1 MVGCQFKI
9 PRKTQYLN
17 YNLATQ
23 IFFLF
28 VKVAI
33 YGTVL
38 GFGQSRAGAVLNEEK
53 VEPEPYVM
61 KEKVEPEPYVMK
73 EKVEPEPYVM
83 KKKVDFLFDRYRY
96 RYRLIDSLFGYS
108 QSVN

>member
-1 MVGCQFKI
+1 M
-9 PRKTQYLN
+9 
-17 YNLATQ
+17 
-23 IFFLF
+23 
-28 VKVAI
+28 
-33 YGTVL
+33 L
-38 GFGQSRAGAVLNEEK
+38 GFGQSRAGAVLNE
-53 VEPEPYVM
+53 
-61 KEKVEPEPYVMK
+61 EKVEPEPYVMK

>member
-1 MVGCQFKI
+1 M
-9 PRKTQYLN
+9 
-17 YNLATQ
+17 
-23 IFFLF
+23 
-28 VKVAI
+28 
-33 YGTVL
+33 L

-73 EKVEPEPYVM
+73 KNVEPEPYVMKEKVDPEPYVM

-96 RYRLIDSLFGYS
+96 RLIDSLFGYS

>member
-1 MVGCQFKI
+1 MVGCQCKI

-38 GFGQSRAGAVLNEEK
+38 GFGQSRAGAVPNEEK
-53 VEPEPYVM
+53 SGAGALRNEGKSGAGAVRNE
-61 KEKVEPEPYVMK
+61 EK
-73 EKVEPEPYVM
+73 
-83 KKKVDFLFDRYRY
+83 
-96 RYRLIDSLFGYS
+96 S
-108 QSVN
+108 

>member
-1 MVGCQFKI
+1 M
-9 PRKTQYLN
+9 
-17 YNLATQ
+17 
-23 IFFLF
+23 
-28 VKVAI
+28 
-33 YGTVL
+33 L

-61 KEKVEPEPYVMK
+61 KEKVD
-73 EKVEPEPYVM
+73 PEPYVM

-96 RYRLIDSLFGYS
+96 RLIDSLFGYS

>member
-1 MVGCQFKI
+1 M
-9 PRKTQYLN
+9 
-17 YNLATQ
+17 
-23 IFFLF
+23 
-28 VKVAI
+28 
-33 YGTVL
+33 L

-73 EKVEPEPYVM
+73 
-83 KKKVDFLFDRYRY
+83 KKVDFLFDRY

>member
-73 EKVEPEPYVM
+73 EKV
-83 KKKVDFLFDRYRY
+83 DFLFDRYRY